1 MFKFVEVLKWVNIH
15 IFMSEK
21 APQHDNK
28 WEVNPKFHSFQVLK

>member
-21 APQHDNK
+21 ASTAWQQMRSEPQNFTAF
-28 WEVNPKFHSFQVLK
+28 KF